1 MTFCIRLFK
10 PCILR
15 YRASILRLPSR
26 PRASLASITSSPPVA
41 PALQDA
47 AGTRRFLRKLNHEIQ
62 NGDTRGAL
70 ASYRRIIESPV
81 GSTRVTP
88 YLIRRLLACVRRTES
103 RRRVALVT
111 LRLTADMRRLSL
123 PMDQQDYNHLILAYV
138 ELSHQEAVRSVLG
151 EMELRGIQP
160 NVVTYNLLLSDFARK
175 GNIEGLR
182 NGIARMR
189 EIGIHPDKVTYN
201 TILAGL
207 AANLESGATE
217 EISLVM
223 QRMEEDGIVPDA
235 LTYNILVKCFIRAG
249 QTDASMRML
258 GRMTEEGITPDETT
272 YRTIIAGF
280 LRNED
285 VERAET
291 HYHAMVNAGH
301 KPPLWIYERFVE
313 ASAKQGQNELAERW
327 YNELLHN
334 GGQPTA
340 KVLLAMIRL
349 ACSKRDLG
357 RVKKWLKLSQ
367 ERKIVE
373 DDPGSFYRVA
383 ITELLNRDALTA
395 VPAMH
400 QLMIEHDCMVDS
412 TLEHVWREM
421 TRNRE
426 SATSGP
432 ALLESQPCGGLVG
445 ELIPTGKSQDTYDI
459 SPKKLKE
466 SVQDPVVVT
475 TLSPAPTMLT
485 DILIANRRISALA
498 KSPTTFPQALRLF
511 NSLPT
516 LALAPVA
523 ATYSPILGAY
533 ARMADIHGLQE
544 VWDRMRSSGIK
555 PDVACYNALIQGYMR
570 AGLVS
575 EAIDTLHIM
584 DSAGLSP
591 TAITLRLR
599 VEVALAGKQFDEVVD
614 LVAAICRDEVTDAF
628 KAIDVA
634 VDGLC
639 RDMRFTDA
647 ARCWLAAHEVSLR
660 AKESFGARRLIK
672 YPTTAGLVAGLL
684 GCGDLM
690 SALKIYRTSVL
701 EGMSFQEDIVV
712 QMAKGLNQ
720 ISDKI
725 ADFEW
730 VLDDAVSKRITPEH
744 AAWRFVFNILR
755 EFDGTL
761 GSKLVGKVIGQAPR
775 LPTAEGAAK
784 LLMYA
789 YARRDAVSFSS
800 WYDVLTAHG
809 VVISLT
815 VYQAIFGSHQM
826 KWPLG
831 FLNRC
836 LDDVARFPGKTDET
850 QRLLQKVFAIALE
863 CMTSAQDGAGV
874 WKAYT
879 HLKERDPCIP
889 IAQRGRV
896 ISALCS
902 AGMQMEAEQVLL
914 DAGDKVDAGMYES
927 LAILYARQGLPEKA
941 ESACFRIIELG
952 RANCYTA
959 MSRAIIEAIKFGHME
974 TGFLLLDR
982 TMKMGIELSESFYV
996 DLMTELAKRGEFAS
1010 VLDLVC
1016 RIVAAGV
1023 VPDVIV
1029 QNLVVKAY
1037 VEAGKPQDALSVLDQ
1052 LGSVLE
1058 ANTKPDT
1065 WAYNDL
1071 IAGLGKKGD
1080 VKGAKLALTSMAKA
1094 GLKPDLVTYTALLAT
1109 CESIGDVEKL
1119 KQEMEKEGIDTDVV
1133 WRRTVARTYAKLGE
1147 PEKCEGVI
1155 RKGNQTMDTLDW
1167 NIILAGWKEVGE
1179 YWRCCQKYEEMEVEG
1194 KTTPDAVTF
1203 NTLLSSSLKSQQVP
1217 FPDREVDRWMA
1228 SFSSHKLTPT
1238 AHTHNLLIEHA
1249 AMAGDAKL
1257 AQKRWKNMLAVGL
1270 KPTEATFINLIAA
1283 FGKADDEPALMQV
1296 LNETLRSSDLRPSML
1311 FHHSVMK
1318 VFASS
1323 GKVDQ
1328 ARKWMDR
1335 MTVDG
1340 MDPDQVTWRH
1350 LVAAYITADDLSG
1363 AEKAMIEATLS
1374 VKKNRP
1380 SQSLKRPMSRAST
1393 AISPLMAR
1401 LPNSP
1406 DTQLL
1411 HMLANAHCMKGNHLA
1426 AMSFLSRIAAPK
1438 VDDVTVGTAMK
1449 ICLKAEWVEEAGILW
1464 DWATKG
1470 TEWVGPKVGFLTRRP
1485 RTRSADELV
1494 NEATVCC
1501 FIDLAGNVA
1510 GKGKWSGD
1518 RALGVVNVRNVWKE
1532 VLSMRDTQ
1540 GERNA
1545 VEGEASTLE
1554 STPVENSSEKSA
1566 LQPWRWKHWPT
1577 ENMCNSYIE
1586 ALMRCGDLFGSVKV
1600 FTLMD
1605 RQGYPARPTP
1615 KTIRTIMEK
1624 LMKANAPHLV
1634 SKVQTTVKT
1643 RWPDLE
1649 PVVNELLE
1657 RGKR

>member
-1 MTFCIRLFK
+1 MPFLHDFLHPPIQTLHIAL
-10 PCILR
+10 
-15 YRASILRLPSR
+15 S
-26 PRASLASITSSPPVA
+26 ASLASHTSSPPA
-41 PALQDA
+41 PPTLQDA

-81 GSTRVTP
+81 GSTRITP

-103 RRRVALVT
+103 RHRLALVT
-111 LRLTADMRRLSL
+111 LRLTADVRRLAL
-123 PMDQQDYNHLILAYV
+123 PMDQQDYNHLILAYI

-151 EMELRGIQP
+151 EMELRGIHP
-160 NVVTYNLLLSDFARK
+160 NVVTYNILLSDFARK

-182 NGIARMR
+182 KGIARMR

-207 AANLESGATE
+207 AANLESGAIE

-235 LTYNILVKCFIRAG
+235 LTYNILVKGFIRAG

-258 GRMTEEGITPDETT
+258 GRMTEEGVTPDETT

-313 ASAKQGQNELAERW
+313 ACAKQGQNEVAERW
-327 YNELLHN
+327 YNELLRS

-349 ACSKRDLG
+349 ACSKRDLM
-357 RVKKWLKLSQ
+357 RVQEWLKLTQ
-367 ERKIVE
+367 DRKIAE

-383 ITELLNRDALTA
+383 ITELLNRDALTV

-400 QLMIEHDCMVDS
+400 QLMVEHDCMVDS

-426 SATSGP
+426 RATSGP
-432 ALLESQPCGGLVG
+432 APLESHQRGNPMG
-445 ELIPTGKSQDTYDI
+445 ELIPAGKSQDIYEI
-459 SPKKLKE
+459 SPKKLQD
-466 SVQDPVVVT
+466 SVHDPVVVT
-475 TLSPAPTMLT
+475 TLSPVPTMLT

-498 KSPTTFPQALRLF
+498 KSATTFPQALRLF

-544 VWDRMRSSGIK
+544 VWDKMRSSGIK

-570 AGLVS
+570 AGLVP
-575 EAIDTLHIM
+575 EAIDALHVM

-599 VEVALAGKQFDEVVD
+599 VEVALAGKQFDEAVD

-672 YPTTAGLVAGLL
+672 YPTTARLVAGLL
-684 GCGDLM
+684 GCGDLTP
-690 SALKIYRTSVL
+690 ALNIYRTLVL
-701 EGMSFQEDIVV
+701 EGMSFQEDIVLL
-712 QMAKGLNQ
+712 MAKSLNQ
-720 ISDKI
+720 SSDKA
-725 ADFEW
+725 ADVEW

-744 AAWRFVFNILR
+744 AAWRSVFNILR

-761 GSKLVGKVIGQAPR
+761 GSKVVGRVIGQAPR

-800 WYDVLTAHG
+800 WYDVLTVHG
-809 VVISLT
+809 VGISLT

-826 KWPLG
+826 KWPSG
-831 FLNRC
+831 FLSRC
-836 LDDVARFPGKTDET
+836 LDDVARLPAKTEET

-863 CMTSAQDGAGV
+863 RMISAQDGAGV

-879 HLKERDPCIP
+879 HLKESDPCIP

-896 ISALCS
+896 IRELCS
-902 AGMQMEAEQVLL
+902 AGMQVEAEQALL

-927 LAILYARQGLPEKA
+927 LTILYARQGLPEKA

-952 RANCYTA
+952 RPNCYTA
-959 MSRAIIEAIKFGHME
+959 MSRAIIEAIKFGHFE
-974 TGFLLLDR
+974 TGFLLLDG
-982 TMKMGIELSESFYV
+982 TMKLGMDLSESFYV
-996 DLMTELAKRGEFAS
+996 DFMTELAKRGEFTS

-1037 VEAGKPQDALSVLDQ
+1037 VEAGKAQDALSVLDQ

-1058 ANTKPDT
+1058 ANTGPDT

-1109 CESIGDVEKL
+1109 CESMGDVENL
-1119 KQEMEKEGIDTDVV
+1119 KQEMEKEGIDTDII
-1133 WRRTVARTYAKLGE
+1133 WRRALARTYAKLGE
-1147 PEKCEGVI
+1147 PEKCEYVI
-1155 RKGNQTMDTLDW
+1155 REGNQTMDALDW
-1167 NIILAGWKEVGE
+1167 NVILAGWKEVGE
-1179 YWRCCQKYEEMEVEG
+1179 YWRCCQKYEEMRVEG
-1194 KTTPDAVTF
+1194 KRMPDAVTF
-1203 NTLLSSSLKSQQVP
+1203 NTLLASSLKSQQVP
-1217 FPDREVDRWMA
+1217 FPDREIDRWMA
-1228 SFSSHKLTPT
+1228 NFSSHKITPT
-1238 AHTHNLLIEHA
+1238 AHTHNLLLEHA
-1249 AMAGDAKL
+1249 AMVGDAKL
-1257 AQKRWKNMLAVGL
+1257 AQKRWKNLLAAGL
-1270 KPTEATFINLIAA
+1270 KPTEAPFINLIAA
-1283 FGKADDEPALMQV
+1283 FGKANDEPALMQV
-1296 LNETLRSSDLRPSML
+1296 LNETLPSSGLKPSML

-1323 GKVDQ
+1323 GNVAQ
-1328 ARKWMDR
+1328 ARKWMER
-1335 MTVDG
+1335 MKVDG
-1340 MDPDQVTWRH
+1340 TDPDQVTWRH
-1350 LVAAYITADDLSG
+1350 LVAAYIAADDLNG
-1363 AEKAMIEATLS
+1363 AEMSMIEATVSLQ
-1374 VKKNRP
+1374 NRRP
-1380 SQSLKRPMSRAST
+1380 SPSLKRPTSRAST

-1406 DTQLL
+1406 DTHLL
-1411 HMLANAHCMKGNHLA
+1411 HMLANAYCMKGNHLA

-1485 RTRSADELV
+1485 RTRGADELI

-1510 GKGKWSGD
+1510 SKGKWSGN

-1545 VEGEASTLE
+1545 VNEASTLE
-1554 STPVENSSEKSA
+1554 STPVRNSTATKSA

-1577 ENMCNSYIE
+1577 ENMCNSYME

-1600 FTLMD
+1600 FTLMEMTV
-1605 RQGYPARPTP
+1605 YPARPTP
-1615 KTIRTIMEK
+1615 KTIRTIMETI
-1624 LMKANAPHLV
+1624 MKANAPHLV
-1634 SKVQTTVKT
+1634 SKVQTTVKS
-1643 RWPDLE
+1643 RWPDLA
-1649 PVVNELLE
+1649 PLVKELLE
-1657 RGKR
+1657 RGKG